1 MNIFWELALATEPKL
16 VCLLI
21 DFASGCLGVALRLNI
36 GFGLELK
43 PAPPR
48 MLVYFKIDF

>member
-1 MNIFWELALATEPKL
+1 MNICWELALATEPKL

-21 DFASGCLGVALRLNI
+21 DFASGFLGVPLRLNI
-36 GFGLELK
+36 GYGLGLR